1 MLSGRVF
8 DFHLPPARPDQMSC
22 DSKMTKSITLP
33 LAALFQF
40 LAMLFPAAAEHIYIA
55 QTARGANTG
64 TDAANA
70 HAYTWFNDDR
80 NWTRLPPLTARSAQ
94 ATPSI

>member
-1 MLSGRVF
+1 M
-8 DFHLPPARPDQMSC
+8 
-22 DSKMTKSITLP
+22 KKSTTLL

-64 TDAANA
+64 ADAANA
-70 HAYTWFNDDR
+70 HAYTWFNDER
-80 NWTRLPPLTARSAQ
+80 NWSTVA
-94 ATPSI
+94 ATDGKIGPGDTVASDRHDKQ

>member
-1 MLSGRVF
+1 
-8 DFHLPPARPDQMSC
+8 
-22 DSKMTKSITLP
+22 
-33 LAALFQF
+33 
-40 LAMLFPAAAEHIYIA
+40 MLFPAAAEHIYIA

-80 NWTRLPPLTARSAQ
+80 NWSTVAATDGKIGPGDTVHLTGTISNELSHPGKRYSEQ
-94 ATPSI
+94 PDHDQV